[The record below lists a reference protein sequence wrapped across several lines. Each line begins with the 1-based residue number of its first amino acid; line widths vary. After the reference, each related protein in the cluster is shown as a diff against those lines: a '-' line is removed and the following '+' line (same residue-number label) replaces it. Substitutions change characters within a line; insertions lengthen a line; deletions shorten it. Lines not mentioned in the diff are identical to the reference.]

1 MLKEKTMRDRF
12 KRNINYLRVSV
23 TDRCQFRCF
32 YCTPVKVNFTPMEKL
47 LSLEDFKRLAHVFEQ
62 LGIEFVRITGGEPTV
77 RQDIVQIVEVFSSFS
92 SVSMTT
98 NGCRLERIAQD
109 LKNAG
114 LSSVN
119 ISLDTLKDE
128 QFYTI
133 TGSNKL
139 KNVIRGIEKAI
150 ETNISVKLNSV
161 VYKDNL
167 EEVLDLALFAGRLG
181 VPIRF
186 IELMPVG
193 SNNEQYFVQRKSII
207 EKLKPLKLKS
217 TSVRLGNGPADYF
230 ITDSG
235 NYIGLISAVS
245 KNFCH
250 LCNKIRLSCD
260 GKLYPC
266 LGHTKNVDLMIPLRS
281 SSDDVELRKTIETAI
296 FNKPAGHDMKHSI
309 VQTSMRRIGG

>member
-1 MLKEKTMRDRF
+1 MLKERTMRDRF
-12 KRNINYLRVSV
+12 NRNINYLRVSV

-32 YCTPVKVNFTPMEKL
+32 YCAPVKVNFTPMEKL
-47 LSLEDFKRLAHVFEQ
+47 LTLEDFRRLANVFEQ

-77 RQDIVQIVEVFSSFS
+77 RQDIVQIVEIFSSFS
-92 SVSMTT
+92 NVSMTT
-98 NGCRLERIAQD
+98 NGCRLERIARD

-128 QFYTI
+128 RFYAI
-133 TGSNKL
+133 TGSNKI
-139 KNVIRGIEKAI
+139 KNVIKGIEKAI
-150 ETNISVKLNSV
+150 EMNISVKLNSV
-161 VYKDNL
+161 IYKDNL
-167 EEVLDLALFAGRLG
+167 EEVLDLALFAARLG

-193 SNNEQYFVQRKSII
+193 SNNEQYFVSRKSII
-207 EKLKPLKLKS
+207 EKLKPLKLKP
-217 TSVRLGNGPADYF
+217 TSARLGNGPADYF

-266 LGHTKNVDLMIPLRS
+266 LGHTENVDLMVPLRC
-281 SSDDVELRKTIETAI
+281 SSDDVELRKTIEMGI
-296 FNKPAGHDMKHSI
+296 FNKPLGHGMNHSI
-309 VQTSMRRIGG
+309 VRMSMRRIGG